1 MDWMSVRPQIDD
13 EMVSVS
19 QGFVF
24 DCVESEI
31 VDLVSMVQL
40 EVELFTV
47 VEAVIENKLFTID
60 MGFSRHKE
68 SDAGCSFQRNVDAL
82 DALPK
87 LVLKGEEK

>member
-1 MDWMSVRPQIDD
+1 MPLMIQCQQPIQ
-13 EMVSVS
+13 
-19 QGFVF
+19 QFTAGGFG
-24 DCVESEI
+24 DGETNA
-31 VDLVSMVQL
+31 
-40 EVELFTV
+40 LFGV